1 MEQYWATKPLGEV
14 SKEIA
19 DRWQKYKDYM
29 AQSGM
34 VTDLKKSFNTYYYRP
49 YIQDINQSLKAMH
62 VNHYANAINH
72 VHTMITSVR
81 PAWEPR
87 AINTD
92 VASQNNTQLA
102 SGLLDFYMRE
112 KQIEKKLS
120 KSVLMALML
129 KEGWISLDWNVTGG
143 EVYGLDENDQ
153 PIYEGDFEVETHTI
167 LDVARDV
174 LRRDMNHEWLIVR
187 KWRNKWDLAAKYPE
201 LAEKIA
207 ALRNDDKYGLEYE
220 LNITNLAIKAA
231 NSDQDLIP
239 VYYFYHAKTPSLPQG
254 RLVITCSPD
263 VNLFDGGLPYK
274 KPYIFPIS
282 PSEWFENAF
291 GHSQFFDVL
300 PLQDSLDMTVSSIL
314 TNIAANGVQ
323 NFQVP
328 KGAAPTVTQLKD
340 GMNVLEYDPKA
351 GKLEPLDLLKTAP
364 EVYNFFTVMQQQIE
378 LLSNVPPI
386 SKGIAPATMSG
397 TAMALLQ
404 QQALQSASSLQ
415 MNYTILLE
423 NVGTALIELLQT
435 YAVAPRIAMIA
446 GKSKRSMLKTFTKE
460 DLQGIGRVMVDT
472 ANPITKTA
480 AGRMEIANNLL
491 ANQLVKTPEQ
501 YIGVL
506 TTGNL
511 EPLYQ
516 HDNLNRML
524 TANENEALMAGEQVQ
539 VLLTDDDAI
548 HILEHQCVL
557 ASPEARQ
564 NPQIVEATLAHIQAH
579 IDNGRMKDPALAQAL
594 KQVPLAQPIMP
605 QGAPPSDVMNPQNP
619 VTQAANEVNLPE
631 PAQPPPI
638 I

>member
-1 MEQYWATKPLGEV
+1 MEQYWASKPTKEV
-14 SKEIA
+14 AKEIA
-19 DRWQKYKDYM
+19 DKWQSYKDYM
-29 AQSGM
+29 SQSGM
-34 VTDLKKSFNTYYYRP
+34 ITDLKKSFNTYYYRP
-49 YIQDINQSLKAMH
+49 HIQDLDQSLKAIH
-62 VNHYANAINH
+62 INHYANSINH
-72 VHTMITSVR
+72 VHTMVTQTR

-112 KQIEKKLS
+112 KHIEKKLS
-120 KSVLMALML
+120 KSVLQSLML

-143 EVYGLDENDQ
+143 DIYGMDENDQ
-153 PIYEGDFEVETHTI
+153 PIYEGDFEVENHTI

-201 LAEKIA
+201 MAEKIVG
-207 ALRNDDKYGLEYE
+207 LRNDEKYGLEYE

-239 VYYFYHAKTPSLPQG
+239 VYHLYHAKTASMPQG
-254 RLVITCSPD
+254 RLVITCDAD
-263 VNLFDGGLPYK
+263 VHLFDGPLPYK
-274 KPYIFPIS
+274 KPYIFPIT

-300 PLQDSLDMTVSSIL
+300 PVQDALDMCVSSIL
-314 TNIAANGVQ
+314 TNVAANGVQ

-328 KGAAPTVTQLKD
+328 KGAAPKVTSLKD

-351 GKLEPLDLLKTAP
+351 GKLEPLELLRTAP
-364 EVYNFFTVMQQQIE
+364 EVYNFASYLQNQAE

-386 SKGIAPATMSG
+386 TKGIAPATMSG

-415 MNYTILLE
+415 LNYTILLE
-423 NVGTALIELLQT
+423 NVGTALIELLQN
-435 YAVAPRIAMIA
+435 YAVAPRVAMIA
-446 GKSKRSMLKTFTKE
+446 GKSKRSMLKTFTQK
-460 DLQGIGRVMVDT
+460 DLEGIGRVMIDT
-472 ANPITKTA
+472 ANPLTKTS
-480 AGRMEIANNLL
+480 AGRMEV
-491 ANQLVKTPEQ
+491 ANQLLQSNLIKTPEQ

-524 TANENEALMAGEQVQ
+524 TINENESLMAGEPVQ
-539 VLLTDDDAI
+539 VLLTDDDAV

-564 NPQIVEATLAHIQAH
+564 DLAIVQATLDHIQEH
-579 IDNGRMKDPALAQAL
+579 INNGRMKDPALAMAL
-594 KQVPLAQPIMP
+594 KQTPLAQAMPPQQMQGVEPMPQVNEPVAANLPSPAEAPPIM
-605 QGAPPSDVMNPQNP
+605 
-619 VTQAANEVNLPE
+619 
-631 PAQPPPI
+631 
-638 I
+638 

>member
-1 MEQYWATKPLGEV
+1 MEQYWASKPTKEV
-14 SKEIA
+14 AKEIS
-19 DRWQKYKDYM
+19 DKWQSYKEYM
-29 AQSGM
+29 SQSGM
-34 VTDLKKSFNTYYYRP
+34 ITDLKKSFNTYYYRP
-49 YIQDINQSLKAMH
+49 HIQDIDQSLKAIH
-62 VNHYANAINH
+62 INHYANAINH
-72 VHTMITSVR
+72 VHTMVTQTR

-102 SGLLDFYMRE
+102 SGLLDFYMRD
-112 KQIEKKLS
+112 KHIEKKLS
-120 KSVLMALML
+120 KSVLQALML

-143 EVYGLDENDQ
+143 EVYGMDENDN
-153 PIYEGDFEVETHTI
+153 PIYEGDFEVENHTI

-174 LRRDMNHEWLIVR
+174 LRRDMNHEWYIVR

-201 LAEKIA
+201 LAEKII
-207 ALRNDDKYGLEYE
+207 ALRNDEKYGLEYE
-220 LNITNLAIKAA
+220 LNITNLALKAA
-231 NSDQDLIP
+231 NSNQDLIP
-239 VYYFYHAKTPSLPQG
+239 VYYMYHGKTAAVPQG
-254 RLVITCSPD
+254 RLVITCDSD
-263 VNLFDGGLPYK
+263 VTLFDGPLPYK
-274 KPYIFPIS
+274 QPYIFPIT

-300 PLQDSLDMTVSSIL
+300 PVQDSLDMCVSAIL

-328 KGAAPTVTQLKD
+328 KGAAPKVTSLKD

-364 EVYNFFTVMQQQIE
+364 EVYNFASYLQNQAE

-386 SKGIAPATMSG
+386 TKGIAPATMSG

-435 YAVAPRIAMIA
+435 YAVAPRVAMIA

-460 DLQGIGRVMVDT
+460 DLNGIGRVMIDT
-472 ANPITKTA
+472 ANPLTKTS
-480 AGRMEIANNLL
+480 AGRMEV
-491 ANQLVKTPEQ
+491 ANQLLQSSLIKTPEQ

-524 TANENEALMAGEQVQ
+524 TINENEALMAGENVQ
-539 VLLTDDDAI
+539 VLLTDDDAV

-564 NPQIVEATLAHIQAH
+564 DLKIVEATLAHIQAH
-579 IDNGRMKDPALAQAL
+579 IDNGMTKNPALAMAL
-594 KQVPLAQPIMP
+594 KQTPLSQSMPPQPMQGVEPMP
-605 QGAPPSDVMNPQNP
+605 QV
-619 VTQAANEVNLPE
+619 NEQVDVNLPSVPE
-631 PAQPPPI
+631 APPI
-638 I
+638 M

>member
-1 MEQYWATKPLGEV
+1 MDKVYWASKPTKEV
-14 SKEIA
+14 AKEIA
-19 DRWQKYKDYM
+19 DKWQSYKDYM

-34 VTDLKKSFNTYYYRP
+34 ITDLKKSFNTYYYRP
-49 YIQDINQSLKAMH
+49 HIQDLDQSLKAIH
-62 VNHYANAINH
+62 INQYANSINN
-72 VHTMITSVR
+72 VHTMVTSTR

-112 KQIEKKLS
+112 KHIEKKLS
-120 KSVLMALML
+120 KTVLQSLIL
-129 KEGWISLDWNVTGG
+129 KEGWISLDWNTAGG
-143 EVYGLDENDQ
+143 EVYGMDENDQ
-153 PIYEGDFEVETHTI
+153 PIYEGDIEIETHTI

-174 LRRDMNHEWLIVR
+174 LRRDMAHEWLIVR

-201 LAEKIA
+201 LADKII

-220 LNITNLAIKAA
+220 LNITNLALKAA

-239 VYYFYHAKTPSLPQG
+239 VYHMYHGKTASMPQG
-254 RLVITCSPD
+254 RLVVTCDAD
-263 VNLFDGGLPYK
+263 VTLFDGPLPYK

-291 GHSQFFDVL
+291 GHSQFFDLL
-300 PLQDSLDMTVSSIL
+300 PVQDALDLCVSSIL
-314 TNIAANGVQ
+314 TNVAANGVQ

-328 KGAAPTVTQLKD
+328 KGAAPKVTSLKD

-351 GKLEPLDLLKTAP
+351 GKLEPLELLKTAP
-364 EVYNFFTVMQQQIE
+364 EVYNFATYLQNQGE
-378 LLSNVPPI
+378 LLANTPPI
-386 SKGIAPATMSG
+386 TKGIAPASMSG

-404 QQALQSASSLQ
+404 QQALQAASGLQ
-415 MNYTILLE
+415 LNYTILLE

-435 YAVAPRIAMIA
+435 YAVAPRVAMIS
-446 GKSKRSMLKTFTKE
+446 GKAKRSMLKTFTQE
-460 DLQGIGRVMVDT
+460 DLKGIGRVMVDT
-472 ANPITKTA
+472 ANPLTKTA
-480 AGRMEIANNLL
+480 AGRMEIANQLL
-491 ANQLVKTPEQ
+491 QSQLIKTPEQ

-524 TANENEALMAGEQVQ
+524 TANENEALMQGQDVQ

-564 NPQIVEATLAHIQAH
+564 DPGIVQATLAHIQAH
-579 IDNGRMKDPALAQAL
+579 IDNGKMKDPALAMAL
-594 KQVPLAQPIMP
+594 KQTPMQQAMPPMPMQGVEPMP
-605 QGAPPSDVMNPQNP
+605 QV
-619 VTQAANEVNLPE
+619 NEPTDVNLPE

-638 I
+638 M

>member
-1 MEQYWATKPLGEV
+1 MEQYWASKDTKDVAKEV
-14 SKEIA
+14 CNK
-19 DRWQKYKDYM
+19 WQDYKDYM

-34 VTDLKKSFNTYYYRP
+34 ITDLKKSFNTYYYRP
-49 YIQDINQSLKAMH
+49 HIQDLDQSLKAIH
-62 VNHYANAINH
+62 INHYANAINH
-72 VHTMITSVR
+72 VHTMVTATR

-112 KQIEKKLS
+112 KHIEKKLS
-120 KSVLMALML
+120 KSVLMSLML
-129 KEGWISLDWNVTGG
+129 KEGWISLDWNATGG
-143 EVYGLDENDQ
+143 EVYGMDENDE
-153 PIYEGDFEVETHTI
+153 PIYEGDFEVEVHTI

-174 LRRDMNHEWLIVR
+174 LRRDMNHDWLIVR

-201 LAEKIA
+201 MAEKII

-220 LNITNLAIKAA
+220 LNITNMAIKAA
-231 NSDQDLIP
+231 KSDQDLIP
-239 VYYFYHAKTPSLPQG
+239 VYHLYHSKTHSMPQG
-254 RLVITCSPD
+254 RLLITCDAD
-263 VNLFDGGLPYK
+263 VTLFDGGLPYK

-282 PSEWFENAF
+282 PAEWFENAF

-300 PLQDSLDMTVSSIL
+300 PVQDSLDMCVSAIL
-314 TNIAANGVQ
+314 TNVAANGVQ

-328 KGAAPTVTQLKD
+328 KGAAPKVTSLKD

-364 EVYNFFTVMQQQIE
+364 EVYNFASYLQQQAE

-386 SKGIAPATMSG
+386 TKGIAPATMSG

-415 MNYTILLE
+415 LNYTILLE

-435 YAVAPRIAMIA
+435 YAVAPRVAMIA
-446 GKSKRSMLKTFTKE
+446 GKNKRSMLKTFTAK

-472 ANPITKTA
+472 ANPLTKTA
-480 AGRMEIANNLL
+480 AGRMEIANQLL
-491 ANQLVKTPEQ
+491 GSQLIKTPEQ

-524 TANENEALMAGEQVQ
+524 TANENEELMQGKPVQ
-539 VLLTDDDAI
+539 VLLTDDDAV

-564 NPQIVEATLAHIQAH
+564 DPKIVEATLSHIQAH

-594 KQVPLAQPIMP
+594 KQVPMSAPPMMPPQQGLEPMP
-605 QGAPPSDVMNPQNP
+605 QPNESLDVP
-619 VTQAANEVNLPE
+619 LPM
-631 PAQPPPI
+631 PAEPPPI
-638 I
+638 M

>member
-1 MEQYWATKPLGEV
+1 MDKVYWASKPTKEV
-14 SKEIA
+14 AKEIC
-19 DRWQKYKDYM
+19 DKWQSYKDYM
-29 AQSGM
+29 SQSGM

-49 YIQDINQSLKAMH
+49 HIQDLDQSLKAIH
-62 VNHYANAINH
+62 INHYANAINH
-72 VHTMITSVR
+72 VHTMVTTTR

-112 KQIEKKLS
+112 KHIEKKLS
-120 KSVLMALML
+120 KAVLQGLML

-143 EVYGLDENDQ
+143 EIYGMDENDN
-153 PIYEGDFEVETHTI
+153 PIYEGDFEVENHTI

-174 LRRDMNHEWLIVR
+174 LRRDMNHDWLIVR
-187 KWRNKWDLAAKYPE
+187 KYRNKWDLAAKYPE
-201 LAEKIA
+201 LAEKISA
-207 ALRNDDKYGLEYE
+207 VKQTEKYGLEYE

-239 VYYFYHAKTPSLPQG
+239 VYHLYHAKTSAMPQG
-254 RLVITCSPD
+254 RLVICLDSDIT
-263 VNLFDGGLPYK
+263 LFDGPLPYK
-274 KPYIFPIS
+274 KPYIFPVS

-300 PLQDSLDMTVSSIL
+300 PVQDSLDMCVSAIL

-328 KGAAPTVTQLKD
+328 KGAAPKVTSLKD

-351 GKLEPLDLLKTAP
+351 GKLEPLELLKTAP
-364 EVYNFFTVMQQQIE
+364 EVYNFASYLQNQAE

-386 SKGIAPATMSG
+386 TKGIAPATMSG

-415 MNYTILLE
+415 LNYTILLE

-435 YAVAPRIAMIA
+435 YAVAPRVAMIA
-446 GKSKRSMLKTFTKE
+446 GKSKRSMLKTFTQK
-460 DLQGIGRVMVDT
+460 DLEGIGRVMVDT
-472 ANPITKTA
+472 ANPLTKTA
-480 AGRMEIANNLL
+480 AGRMEV
-491 ANQLVKTPEQ
+491 ANQLLQSQLIKTPEQ

-524 TANENEALMAGEQVQ
+524 TINENEALMSGEQVQ

-564 NPQIVEATLAHIQAH
+564 NPQIVETTLAHIQEH
-579 IDNGRMKDPALAQAL
+579 INNGKMKDPALAMAL
-594 KQVPLAQPIMP
+594 KQTPLQQTMAPAPQGVEPMP
-605 QGAPPSDVMNPQNP
+605 QPNAPE
-619 VTQAANEVNLPE
+619 EVNLPSPAE
-631 PAQPPPI
+631 PPQI
-638 I
+638 M